1 MSRLSQGRLVTT
13 GDIIL
18 KRDKVH
24 IGRRLWRRMGG
35 SNTGLYPGD
44 EGLSLFC
51 FYFVIYLQFPV
62 TAGVCMEIA
71 LLAADTWAVTASAA
85 H

>member
-1 MSRLSQGRLVTT
+1 
-13 GDIIL
+13 
-18 KRDKVH
+18 
-24 IGRRLWRRMGG
+24 MGG